1 MGLTPATAN
10 ELTRIA
16 AAWVAAEPSCRA
28 LALVGSWARR
38 EATSDSDLD
47 LLVLATS
54 LDWWSG
60 GLEWLAAT
68 GLAAPGYQ
76 VRGAER
82 ARYGRAFSWHIE
94 LERAG
99 LLELTFAD
107 PSWAER
113 EPIDPGTRRVVAD
126 GMVIVAD
133 KDGLLTA
140 LQRQIEQERAADT
153 REGELSPRE

>member
-1 MGLTPATAN
+1 MAG
-10 ELTRIA
+10 RH
-16 AAWVAAEPSCRA
+16 RA
-28 LALVGSWARR
+28 
-38 EATSDSDLD
+38 
-47 LLVLATS
+47 
-54 LDWWSG
+54 G
-60 GLEWLAAT
+60 GPRVPIRA
-68 GLAAPGYQ
+68 
-76 VRGAER
+76 AER

-94 LERAG
+94 LEPAG

-133 KDGLLTA
+133 KDGLLAA

-153 REGELSPRE
+153 RERESSLRE

>member
-1 MGLTPATAN
+1 LTPATAS
-10 ELTRIA
+10 ELTRIV
-16 AAWVAAEPSCRA
+16 AAWVAAEPFCRA

-38 EATSDSDLD
+38 EATSASDLD
-47 LLVLATS
+47 LLVLAMS
-54 LDWWSG
+54 LERWSG
-60 GLEWLAAT
+60 SLEWLAAT
-68 GLAAPGYQ
+68 GLAAGYQ
-76 VRGAER
+76 VRAAER

-94 LERAG
+94 LEREG

-126 GMVIVAD
+126 GMGIVAD

-140 LQRQIEQERAADT
+140 LQQQVEQESAAGT
-153 REGELSPRE
+153 RNPGSFPGE

>member
-1 MGLTPATAN
+1 
-10 ELTRIA
+10 LTRIV
-16 AAWVAAEPSCRA
+16 AAWVTAEPSCRA

-38 EATSDSDLD
+38 EATPASDLD

-54 LDWWSG
+54 LDRWSG
-60 GLEWLAAT
+60 SLEWLSAT
-68 GLAAPGYQ
+68 GLAAAGYQ
-76 VRGAER
+76 VRAAER
-82 ARYGRAFSWHIE
+82 ARYGRVFSWHIE
-94 LERAG
+94 LEGEG
-99 LLELTFAD
+99 LVELTFAD

-140 LQRQIEQERAADT
+140 LQQQVEQESAAGT
-153 REGELSPRE
+153 RNPGSFPGE